1 MYRGTTPTLTFHIN
15 SDLNLLTID
24 ELWITF
30 KSNAKEKTFTL
41 ADVSIDNDNKQIMLE
56 MEQEDTLY
64 FGSGK
69 LSVQIRI
76 RTSDDNAYASNIKQ
90 INLDHILKDGVI

>member
-1 MYRGTTPTLTFHIN
+1 MYRGTTPTLTFHIDA
-15 SDLNLLTID
+15 DLNLLTVE

-30 KSNAKEKTFTL
+30 KANAKEKTFTL
-41 ADVSIDNDNKQIMLE
+41 DNVSIDNDNKLVILE
-56 MEQEDTLY
+56 LEQEDTLY

-76 RTSDDNAYASNIKQ
+76 RTADDNAYASNIEQ
-90 INLDHILKDGVI
+90 VTLEHILKDGVI